1 MVVFDR
7 SSSGSAREASN
18 SNGESGWPGVEAAY
32 LTRLEGEEVVE
43 VEDDVRFLETRLA
56 ADRICFATFSSG
68 KMDCIFG
75 NGVLDRLS
83 GLSMP
88 VSIGL

>member
-7 SSSGSAREASN
+7 SSSGSAREASK
-18 SNGESGWPGVEAAY
+18 SDGESCSPGVGGAC

-56 ADRICFATFSSG
+56 AERICFANFSSG

-75 NGVLDRLS
+75 NGVLDKLS
-83 GLSMP
+83 GL
-88 VSIGL
+88 LTLC